1 MKHLAPPYPEDP
13 PSERR
18 MPFPGGFLLAN
29 AVAALLIAFLGW
41 HIYESHRFFGQIA
54 TEFVGQT
61 EAVAQVRKLRWELTQ
76 AAHHVVLFGGGED
89 RRTDYDDATRRLEAE
104 LDADLGLPEQAP
116 ERAGLGG
123 LVDLTRRLR
132 TIEAKAMVAALEG
145 RKDEALNLL
154 HSPDYV
160 EGTGVLCATMDAF
173 AKSVYDRLRGRLR
186 SHGENELVFFSVD
199 VAVLLFA
206 GGLWWLLGVRL
217 HNWQARADSELG
229 KRINAEVHLRQAQ
242 KMEAL
247 GQMAAGVGHDF
258 KNLLSSIQGYAD
270 LASRAAARGQI
281 DHASLDGI
289 HAAAQQGAA
298 VTGALLTYSH
308 NTGPERAPFDLC
320 LLLTETAR
328 QLRQTLP
335 AAIEILTRSDLPPG
349 QCRIIGDRNQLQ
361 QVLLNLATNAADAM
375 PAGGRLTVALSEGDA
390 GDAGPARA
398 AARSVICLSVSDTGQ
413 GIPPEIRGR
422 IFEPFFTTKGR
433 GQSTGLGLA
442 IVHAIALDHGAT
454 IDVDSF
460 LGEGA
465 TFRLCFPRDESASVA
480 VPAHA
485 TDLQGMLL
493 IASHDA
499 YRAQLLASAVGRLGL
514 ETEQMVDWR
523 ELLDALL
530 RHREL
535 ALTVLLDADFTDCRA
550 HDCSEAFAAA
560 GVRPRVL
567 IMTERD
573 SPAVREYEDA
583 GFMVLEQPL
592 PLAELVSLIAKGG
605 TPP

>member
-1 MKHLAPPYPEDP
+1 
-13 PSERR
+13 
-18 MPFPGGFLLAN
+18 MPFPGWFLLAN

-41 HIYESHRFFGQIA
+41 HIYESHGFFGQIGA
-54 TEFVGQT
+54 EFESQT
-61 EAVAQVRKLRWELTQ
+61 EAVAQVRELRWELTQ
-76 AAHHVVLFGGGED
+76 AAHHVVLFDDGED
-89 RRTDYDDATRRLEAE
+89 RRKPYEDATRRLEAE
-104 LDADLGLPEQAP
+104 LDADLGLPEQAT
-116 ERAGLGG
+116 ERAGLGA
-123 LVDLTRRLR
+123 LVDLTRRLG
-132 TIEAKAMVAALEG
+132 TIEAKAMVAALKG

-160 EGTGVLCATMDAF
+160 EGTGVLCASMDAF

-270 LASRAAARGQI
+270 LASRAAERGQI

-298 VTGALLTYSH
+298 VTGALLTFSH

-320 LLLTETAR
+320 LLLTETTR

-335 AAIEILTRSDLPPG
+335 ASIEILTRSDLPPG

-375 PAGGRLTVALSEGDA
+375 PAGGRLTVALSA
-390 GDAGPARA
+390 GEAGRDGLESTG
-398 AARSVICLSVSDTGQ
+398 ARSVICLSVSDTGQ

-454 IDVDSF
+454 IDVDSV
-460 LGEGA
+460 LGEGT
-465 TFRLCFPRDESASVA
+465 TFRLCFPRDESASA
-480 VPAHA
+480 AAPAPAHA

-514 ETEQMVDWR
+514 ETEQMADWR
-523 ELLDALL
+523 ELLDALR

-550 HDCSEAFAAA
+550 CDCSDAFAAT

-605 TPP
+605 TPR